1 MRSRVFIPISACLI
15 FFTHTGAAAASTN
28 GEIVPSTI
36 WTIPGTV
43 PTDGESAGSRQE
55 RLWQVDFLAPQLN
68 VTTVDNPPAAN
79 DQPRAQAFQ
88 YSEAYG
94 TRRKIH
100 MIASYA
106 TIPLFVGQY
115 IAGQKL
121 YNGDGGDTAKSVHG
135 VLAGSV
141 AALFGINTVTG
152 VWNMWEA
159 RGDPNGK
166 TRRLVH
172 GMLMLG
178 ADAGFVATGL
188 MAPGGHEGG
197 GDGGGGGGSSQS
209 AHRTVAITS
218 MGVAAA
224 SYVYMLVTR

>member
-1 MRSRVFIPISACLI
+1 
-15 FFTHTGAAAASTN
+15 
-28 GEIVPSTI
+28 VPA
-36 WTIPGTV
+36 
-43 PTDGESAGSRQE
+43 DGSSIETRQD
-55 RLWQVDFLAPQLN
+55 RLWQVSFDAPRLAL
-68 VTTVDNPPAAN
+68 TDSAEPAA
-79 DQPRAQAFQ
+79 DQARTQAFQ
-88 YSEAYG
+88 YSESYN

-121 YNGDGGDTAKSVHG
+121 YNGEGGDTAKSVHG

-188 MAPGGHEGG
+188 MAPGEHEGG
-197 GDGGGGGGSSQS
+197 EGGGGSSQS

>member
-1 MRSRVFIPISACLI
+1 MGLRVFIPVLACVI
-15 FFTHTGAAAASTN
+15 VCTNPSAAAASTN
-28 GEIVPSTI
+28 GEAFPSST
-36 WTIPGTV
+36 WTITGTV
-43 PTDGESAGSRQE
+43 PLDGSSIETRHD
-55 RLWQVDFLAPQLN
+55 RLWQVSFDAPRLAL
-68 VTTVDNPPAAN
+68 TDSAEPAAA
-79 DQPRAQAFQ
+79 DQARTQAFQ
-88 YSEAYG
+88 YSEAYN

-100 MIASYA
+100 MMASYA

-121 YNGDGGDTAKSVHG
+121 YNGEGGDTAKSVHG

-141 AALFGINTVTG
+141 AALFAINSVTG

-172 GMLMLG
+172 GTLMLA
-178 ADAGFVATGL
+178 ADAGFVATGML
-188 MAPGGHEGG
+188 APDEHG
-197 GDGGGGGGSSQS
+197 GDGSSQS
-209 AHRTVAITS
+209 THRTVALTS

>member
-1 MRSRVFIPISACLI
+1 MERLSPRRSGLLRGRFRL
-15 FFTHTGAAAASTN
+15 TASRLAH
-28 GEIVPSTI
+28 V
-36 WTIPGTV
+36 
-43 PTDGESAGSRQE
+43 RE
-55 RLWQVDFLAPQLN
+55 RLWKVDFLAPRLN
-68 VTTVDNPPAAN
+68 VTTVDDSTAAN
-79 DQPRAQAFQ
+79 DQPRTQAFQ
-88 YSEAYG
+88 YSEAYN

-121 YNGDGGDTAKSVHG
+121 YNGEGGDTAKSVHG
-135 VLAGSV
+135 VFAGSV

-188 MAPGGHEGG
+188 MAPGEHEGG
-197 GDGGGGGGSSQS
+197 EGGGGGSSQS